1 MIRLLTPDDA
11 VVYRQLRLKALT
23 SDPKAFLSSVEFEEN
38 IPLTNYANKL
48 LRNATPPVYGFYGY
62 VNQENSLSG
71 YIHLANEWI
80 FKRRHIA
87 TLNELY
93 ILPDFRSQG
102 IATGLIK
109 HCIDLLKNIPDKE
122 QVELHVNSDNRQ
134 AVGLYQKLGFI
145 QVATIPKAVK
155 EPDGYQDEHVF
166 IYNI

>member
-1 MIRLLTPDDA
+1 MIRILTPDDA
-11 VVYRQLRLKALT
+11 VAYRKLRLSALS
-23 SDPKAFLSSVEFEEN
+23 SDPQAFLSSIELEEKT
-38 IPLTNYANKL
+38 PLIDFANKL
-48 LRNATPPVYGFYGY
+48 FRNSTPPVYGFYGY
-62 VNQENSLSG
+62 VSQESTLAG

-93 ILPDFRSQG
+93 ILPDFRRQG
-102 IATGLIK
+102 IAAGLIN
-109 HCIDLLKNIPDKE
+109 HCLNLLKTIPGKE
-122 QVELHVNSDNRQ
+122 QVELHVNSGNRG
-134 AVGLYQKLGFI
+134 AVDLYQKLGFS

>member
-1 MIRLLTPDDA
+1 MIRILTPDDA
-11 VVYRQLRLKALT
+11 TAYRKLRLSALS
-23 SDPKAFLSSVEFEEN
+23 SDPQAFLSSIELEEKT
-38 IPLTNYANKL
+38 PLIDFANKL
-48 LRNATPPVYGFYGY
+48 FRNSTPPVYGFYGY
-62 VNQENSLSG
+62 VSQENTLAG

-93 ILPDFRSQG
+93 ILPDFRRRG
-102 IATGLIK
+102 IAAGLIN
-109 HCIDLLKNIPDKE
+109 HCLNLLKTIPGKE
-122 QVELHVNSDNRQ
+122 QVELHVNSGNRG
-134 AVGLYQKLGFI
+134 AVDLYQKLGFS